1 LLLNNT
7 FSVLIVNSRKQ
18 NKNEKEYSWE
28 YSLFVVLYLHLHL
41 PFILD
46 QFQKPVVIKK
56 KQRKKFRNTFFYALG
71 LLS

>member
-1 LLLNNT
+1 LLLNNI

-28 YSLFVVLYLHLHL
+28 YSLFYVLYLHL

-56 KQRKKFRNTFFYALG
+56 KQRKKLRNTFFYALG